1 MKVLGISGSGSS
13 KALIIEIKVLDL
25 ERLLGSFY
33 NHPIQG
39 DDRKVSALESGDEV
53 DIERL
58 HSMTRSLEV
67 ICESLVNTN
76 KIFEENS
83 KVIIGFAEMVTSV
96 AHEEGKNG

>member
-33 NHPIQG
+33 NHPIPG
-39 DDRKVSALESGDEV
+39 DDRKVNALESGDEV

-67 ICESLVNTN
+67 ICDSLVNTN
-76 KIFEENS
+76 KVFAENS
-83 KVIIGFAEMVTSV
+83 KVILSFAEMVTSA